1 MFLLLPCC
9 NAFLNAL
16 KLMLSE
22 VAQPRFDIIALF
34 CEPYQIFNWVCFIK
48 ATATT
53 TKTYLLTRYLI
64 SNQYAPIER

>member
-16 KLMLSE
+16 MLMLSE

-34 CEPYQIFNWVCFIK
+34 CEPYQIFN
-48 ATATT
+48 
-53 TKTYLLTRYLI
+53 
-64 SNQYAPIER
+64 